1 MILLSTA
8 EDGVQ
13 ARWVAGL
20 PDREVQRASDGAQLK
35 KSLED
40 DGPEMVLLD
49 LDLPGL
55 NGADSVIELIKAHPA
70 TRFMVMSPTPDDDEG
85 LTLVRAGTWG
95 YCNRYIA
102 PELLERAVI
111 AIMDHG
117 EVWVGRK
124 LMLRLIRELTQRN
137 AAAISLETRKK
148 LQELTPRE
156 REIADMIGEGAS
168 NKLIANEFDI
178 TVRTV
183 KAHITSIFQKLKIR
197 DRLQLALLVKGQEK

>member
-20 PDREVQRASDGAQLK
+20 SDHEYQQAADETQLK
-35 KSLED
+35 KSLDD

-49 LDLPGL
+49 LGLPGL
-55 NGADSVIELIKAHPA
+55 NGPDSVIELIKAHPA

-85 LTLVRAGTWG
+85 LALVRAGTWG

-102 PELLERAVI
+102 PELLERAVT
-111 AIMDHG
+111 AIMENG

-137 AAAISLETRKK
+137 AAAVNQETRKK

-156 REIADMIGEGAS
+156 REIAGMVGAGAS
-168 NKLIANEFDI
+168 NKLIANEFNI